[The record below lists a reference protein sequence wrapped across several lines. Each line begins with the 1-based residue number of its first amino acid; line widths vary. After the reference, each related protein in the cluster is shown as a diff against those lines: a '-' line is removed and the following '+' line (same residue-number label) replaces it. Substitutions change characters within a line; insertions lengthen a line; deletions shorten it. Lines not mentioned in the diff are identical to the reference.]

1 MAQLSFVSPDKEKP
15 PRVKDIEPSG
25 NMTIIKVGHAA
36 GIDIS
41 ATCGE
46 RGRCRACR
54 VKILSGQVPP
64 PTMQDRI
71 QLGEDEIRE
80 NFRLA
85 CQTQVI
91 GDCTVL
97 LAPPMKESGHQ
108 IMGGDFEVERAG
120 LELDSGIKKFFIN
133 ANAPTEENHQT
144 SDTEEI
150 LSC

>member
-1 MAQLSFVSPDKEKP
+1 MAQLSFVSSDKDKSPQIKE
-15 PRVKDIEPSG
+15 VGTGADT
-25 NMTIIKVGHAA
+25 TIINVGHAA
-36 GIDIS
+36 GIEIS

-54 VKILSGQVPP
+54 VKVLSGQVPP

-71 QLGEDEIRE
+71 QLGEEEIRE

-97 LAPPMKESGHQ
+97 LAPPTEESGHQ
-108 IMGGDFEVERAG
+108 IMGGDFEIERMG
-120 LELDSGIKKFFIN
+120 LQLGGGIKKIFIN
-133 ANAPTEENHQT
+133 YRKIT
-144 SDTEEI
+144 
-150 LSC
+150 